1 MNITCLLE
9 FEFDSEELAM
19 NIANSIKID
28 DGDFVD
34 TKTEGNKISAL
45 ISSETIP
52 SLLHTL
58 EDYLSCISVA
68 EKSAL
73 TCLRE
78 P

>member
-1 MNITCLLE
+1 MSITCILE
-9 FEFDSEELAM
+9 FEFDSEELAV
-19 NIANSIKID
+19 NIADSIKID
-28 DGDFVD
+28 DGDFVE
-34 TKTEGNKISAL
+34 TKINSNKILAQ
-45 ISSETIP
+45 ITSESIP